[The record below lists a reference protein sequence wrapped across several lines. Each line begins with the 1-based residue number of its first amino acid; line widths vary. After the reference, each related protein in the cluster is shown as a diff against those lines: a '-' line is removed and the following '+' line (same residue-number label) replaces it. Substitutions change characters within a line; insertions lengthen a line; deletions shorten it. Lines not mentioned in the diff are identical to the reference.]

1 MGDFMKLFLYGASA
15 EGMIQYS
22 RFSHYVQDLQP
33 AETRGTVYRLKV
45 GYPVLVEGGQDLVRG
60 QVAQLQ
66 LSDIALELMDQ
77 LNGFHK
83 LNQQDSLFWRKEIMI
98 TTQDQG
104 IQRVWAY
111 VLNPARVPKDA
122 MVVRDGDWL
131 THMKEQPALPETL
144 TEKQRHYILK
154 LGRASSREVI
164 PIEMGMYRELL
175 KLEIIVDKG
184 RRLALSKL
192 GHDVFKYIN
201 RE

>member
-22 RFSHYVQDLQP
+22 RFSHYVQSLQP

-45 GYPVLVEGGQDLVRG
+45 GYPVLIEEGQDLVRG

-98 TTQDQG
+98 TTQDEG

-122 MVVRDGDWL
+122 MVVKDGDWL

-192 GHDVFKYIN
+192 GHDVFKYLN

>member
-192 GHDVFKYIN
+192 GHDVFKYLN

>member
-1 MGDFMKLFLYGASA
+1 MKLFLYGASA

-192 GHDVFKYIN
+192 GHDVFKYLN

>member
-22 RFSHYVQDLQP
+22 RFSHYVQNLQP

-104 IQRVWAY
+104 VQRVWAY

-192 GHDVFKYIN
+192 GHDVFKYLN